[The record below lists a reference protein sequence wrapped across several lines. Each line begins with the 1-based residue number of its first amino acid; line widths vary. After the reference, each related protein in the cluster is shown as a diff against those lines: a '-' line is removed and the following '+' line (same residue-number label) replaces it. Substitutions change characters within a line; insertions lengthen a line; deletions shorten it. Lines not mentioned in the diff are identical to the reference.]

1 MNNLYIKLKKL
12 NDNAV
17 IPSYAHDGDVGMDL
31 TAISVEYDKEN
42 DAFIYHTGLAFES
55 NFNIGQFIFPRS
67 SNKKTDAYL
76 ANSVGVVDSAIYRG
90 EVLVVF
96 KNRTSC
102 QAHAMIEAANIA
114 TESLKLDPSG
124 FTFNDFIA
132 FYNWQQES
140 YIEACSRGDLA
151 PYAVGDRVAQMIFF
165 NCPTVNIEVVD
176 ELSVTERG
184 ANGFGS
190 TGK

>member
-31 TAISVEYDKEN
+31 TAISVEYDEEN

>member
-31 TAISVEYDKEN
+31 TAISVEYDEEN

-102 QAHAMIEAANIA
+102 QAHAIIEAANIA